1 MVKEVRKIN
10 TILGELSAS
19 RKASEAIFTRNARS
33 NDFPEQR
40 GGAAPSQLLSII
52 WIQVT
57 RKSHINS
64 KEKKSSMGELHNPW
78 TLKKEKEGERG
89 RGETEYKHKKKK
101 AGT

>member
-52 WIQVT
+52 
-57 RKSHINS
+57 
-64 KEKKSSMGELHNPW
+64 
-78 TLKKEKEGERG
+78 
-89 RGETEYKHKKKK
+89 
-101 AGT
+101 